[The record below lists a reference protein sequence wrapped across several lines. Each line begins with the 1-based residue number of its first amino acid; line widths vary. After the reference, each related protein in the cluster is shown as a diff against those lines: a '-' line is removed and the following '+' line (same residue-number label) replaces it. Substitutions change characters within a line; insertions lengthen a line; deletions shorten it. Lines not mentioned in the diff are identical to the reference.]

1 MHLLTNN
8 CFFTTIM
15 IDFSSFEPLQKF
27 FWIVACCASL
37 VFIIQTIMTFVGL
50 GTDADIDAGPMD
62 GSVDSVENGELSG
75 VFSFR
80 NLINFLLGYGWAGV
94 LFFNSFEKRWLL
106 QVVAIAV
113 GLLFVLAF
121 VFMFRQV
128 MKLSHDGSFRM
139 SEAVGLKADVYLRI
153 PAARS
158 GRGKVQVSVKGSVH
172 EIDAMTDSESEIP
185 TGGQVEIVEVLGDDL
200 LLVK

>member
-1 MHLLTNN
+1 
-8 CFFTTIM
+8 M
-15 IDFSSFEPLQKF
+15 IELFNSLEPLQKF
-27 FWIVACCASL
+27 FWTIACCASL
-37 VFIIQTIMTFVGL
+37 VFIIQTIMTFIGL
-50 GTDADIDAGPMD
+50 GTDADVDAGPMD
-62 GSVDSVENGELSG
+62 GSVDSMEDGALSG
-75 VFSFR
+75 GFSFR

-94 LFFNSFEKRWLL
+94 LLFDDIEKRWLL
-106 QVVAIAV
+106 QLLAIAV

-128 MKLSHDGSFRM
+128 MKLSHDGSFKM
-139 SEAVGLKADVYLRI
+139 SETVGLKADVYLRI

-158 GRGKVQVSVKGSVH
+158 GRGKVQLSVKGSVH
-172 EIDAMTDSESEIP
+172 EIDAVTDNDAEIP

>member
-1 MHLLTNN
+1 MMDLFNSL
-8 CFFTTIM
+8 
-15 IDFSSFEPLQKF
+15 EPLQKF
-27 FWIVACCASL
+27 FWTIACCTSL
-37 VFIIQTIMTFVGL
+37 VFIIQTIMTFIGL
-50 GTDADIDAGPMD
+50 GTDADVDAGPMD
-62 GSVDSVENGELSG
+62 GSVDSMEDGALSG

-94 LFFNSFEKRWLL
+94 LLFDDIEKRWLL
-106 QVVAIAV
+106 QLLAIAV

-128 MKLSHDGSFRM
+128 MKLSHDGSFKM
-139 SEAVGLKADVYLRI
+139 SETVGLKADVYLRI

-158 GRGKVQVSVKGSVH
+158 GRGKVQISVKGSIH
-172 EIDAMTDSESEIP
+172 EIDAVTDNDAEIP

>member
-1 MHLLTNN
+1 
-8 CFFTTIM
+8 M
-15 IDFSSFEPLQKF
+15 IELFNSLEPLQKF
-27 FWIVACCASL
+27 FWTIACCASL
-37 VFIIQTIMTFVGL
+37 VFIIQTIMTFIGL
-50 GTDADIDAGPMD
+50 GTDADVDAGPMD
-62 GSVDSVENGELSG
+62 GSVDSMEDGALSG

-94 LFFNSFEKRWLL
+94 LLFDDIEKRWLL
-106 QVVAIAV
+106 QLLAIAV

-128 MKLSHDGSFRM
+128 MKLSHDGSFKI

-172 EIDAMTDSESEIP
+172 EIDAVTDKDAEIP

>member
-1 MHLLTNN
+1 MMDLFNSL
-8 CFFTTIM
+8 
-15 IDFSSFEPLQKF
+15 EPLQKF
-27 FWIVACCASL
+27 FWAIACVASL

-50 GTDADIDAGPMD
+50 GTDADVDAGPMD
-62 GSVDSVENGELSG
+62 GSVDSMEDGSLSG

-80 NLINFLLGYGWAGV
+80 NLINFLLGYGWAGA
-94 LFFNSFEKRWLL
+94 LL
-106 QVVAIAV
+106 YGSIDNGWMLQFVAIAV

-128 MKLSHDGSFRM
+128 MKLSHDGSFKM

-172 EIDAMTDSESEIP
+172 EVDAMTDRNAEIA
-185 TGGQVEIVEVLGDDL
+185 TGDQVKIVKVLGDDL
-200 LLVK
+200 LLVE

>member
-1 MHLLTNN
+1 
-8 CFFTTIM
+8 M
-15 IDFSSFEPLQKF
+15 IELFNSLEPLQKF
-27 FWIVACCASL
+27 FWTIACCASL
-37 VFIIQTIMTFVGL
+37 VFIIQTIMTFIGL
-50 GTDADIDAGPMD
+50 GTDADVDAGPMD
-62 GSVDSVENGELSG
+62 GSVDSMEDGALSG

-94 LFFNSFEKRWLL
+94 LLFDDIEKRWLL
-106 QVVAIAV
+106 QLLAIAV

-128 MKLSHDGSFRM
+128 MKLSHDGSFKM
-139 SEAVGLKADVYLRI
+139 SETIGLKADVYLRI

-158 GRGKVQVSVKGSVH
+158 GRGKVQLSVKGSVH
-172 EIDAMTDSESEIP
+172 EIDAVTDNDAEIP

>member
-1 MHLLTNN
+1 
-8 CFFTTIM
+8 M
-15 IDFSSFEPLQKF
+15 IELFNSLEPLQKF
-27 FWIVACCASL
+27 FWTIACCASL
-37 VFIIQTIMTFVGL
+37 VFIIQTIMTFIGL
-50 GTDADIDAGPMD
+50 GTDADVDAGPMD
-62 GSVDSVENGELSG
+62 GSVDSMEDGAMSG

-94 LFFNSFEKRWLL
+94 LLFDDIEKRWLL
-106 QVVAIAV
+106 QLLAIAV
-113 GLLFVLAF
+113 GVLFVLAF

-128 MKLSHDGSFRM
+128 MKLSHDGSFKM
-139 SEAVGLKADVYLRI
+139 SETVGLKADVYLRI

-158 GRGKVQVSVKGSVH
+158 GRGKVQISVKGSVH
-172 EIDAMTDSESEIP
+172 EIDAVTDDDAEIP

>member
-1 MHLLTNN
+1 
-8 CFFTTIM
+8 M
-15 IDFSSFEPLQKF
+15 IELFNSLEPLQKF
-27 FWIVACCASL
+27 FWTIACCASL
-37 VFIIQTIMTFVGL
+37 VFIIQTIMTFIGL
-50 GTDADIDAGPMD
+50 GTDADVDAGPMD
-62 GSVDSVENGELSG
+62 GSVDSMEDGALSG

-94 LFFNSFEKRWLL
+94 LLFDDIEKRWLL
-106 QVVAIAV
+106 QLLAIAV

-128 MKLSHDGSFRM
+128 MKLSHDGSFKM
-139 SEAVGLKADVYLRI
+139 SETVGLKADVYLRI

-158 GRGKVQVSVKGSVH
+158 GRGKVQLSVKGSVH
-172 EIDAMTDSESEIP
+172 EIDAVTDKDAEIP

>member
-1 MHLLTNN
+1 MMDLFNSL
-8 CFFTTIM
+8 
-15 IDFSSFEPLQKF
+15 EPLQKF
-27 FWIVACCASL
+27 FWTIACCASL
-37 VFIIQTIMTFVGL
+37 VFIIQTIMTFIGL
-50 GTDADIDAGPMD
+50 GTDADVDAGPMD
-62 GSVDSVENGELSG
+62 GSVDSIEDGALSG

-80 NLINFLLGYGWAGV
+80 NLVNFLLGYGWAGV
-94 LFFNSFEKRWLL
+94 LLFDDLEKRWLL
-106 QVVAIAV
+106 QLVAIAV
-113 GLLFVLAF
+113 GVLFVLAF

-128 MKLSHDGSFRM
+128 MKLSHDGSFKM

-158 GRGKVQVSVKGSVH
+158 GRGKVQVSVKGSIH
-172 EIDAMTDSESEIP
+172 EIDAVTDNDAEIP

>member
-1 MHLLTNN
+1 
-8 CFFTTIM
+8 M
-15 IDFSSFEPLQKF
+15 IELFKSLEPLQKF
-27 FWIVACCASL
+27 FWTIACCASL
-37 VFIIQTIMTFVGL
+37 VFIIQTIMTFIGL
-50 GTDADIDAGPMD
+50 GTDADVDAGPMD
-62 GSVDSVENGELSG
+62 GSVDSMEDGALSG

-94 LFFNSFEKRWLL
+94 LLFDDIEKRWLL
-106 QVVAIAV
+106 QLLAIAV

-128 MKLSHDGSFRM
+128 MKLSHDGSFKM
-139 SEAVGLKADVYLRI
+139 SETVGLKADVYLRI

-158 GRGKVQVSVKGSVH
+158 GRGKVQLSVKGSVH
-172 EIDAMTDSESEIP
+172 EIDAVTDNDAEIP
-185 TGGQVEIVEVLGDDL
+185 TGGQVEIVEVIGDDL

>member
-1 MHLLTNN
+1 
-8 CFFTTIM
+8 M
-15 IDFSSFEPLQKF
+15 IEAFNSLEPLQKF
-27 FWIVACCASL
+27 FWIVACSASL

-62 GSVDSVENGELSG
+62 STADAFEDGTLSG

-80 NLINFLLGYGWAGV
+80 NLINFLLGYGWAGAL
-94 LFFNSFEKRWLL
+94 LFDSIEKGWLL
-106 QVVAIAV
+106 QIVAIAV
-113 GLLFVLAF
+113 GLAFVLAF

-139 SEAVGLKADVYLRI
+139 QEAVGIKADVYLRI

-172 EIDAMTDSESEIP
+172 EIDAVTDSDTEIA

-200 LLVK
+200 LLVR

>member
-1 MHLLTNN
+1 MIE
-8 CFFTTIM
+8 FFN
-15 IDFSSFEPLQKF
+15 SLEPLQKF
-27 FWIVACCASL
+27 FWTIACCASL
-37 VFIIQTIMTFVGL
+37 VFIIQTIMTFIGL
-50 GTDADIDAGPMD
+50 GTDADVDAGPMD
-62 GSVDSVENGELSG
+62 GPVDSMEDGALSG

-94 LFFNSFEKRWLL
+94 LLFDDIEKRWLL
-106 QVVAIAV
+106 QLLAIAV
-113 GLLFVLAF
+113 GVLFVLAF

-128 MKLSHDGSFRM
+128 MKLSHDGSFKM
-139 SEAVGLKADVYLRI
+139 SETIGLKADVYLRI

-158 GRGKVQVSVKGSVH
+158 GRGKVQISVKGSVH
-172 EIDAMTDSESEIP
+172 EIDAVTDNDAEIP

>member
-1 MHLLTNN
+1 MMDLFNSL
-8 CFFTTIM
+8 
-15 IDFSSFEPLQKF
+15 EPLLKF
-27 FWIVACCASL
+27 FWAIACAASL

-50 GTDADIDAGPMD
+50 GTDADVDAGPMD
-62 GSVDSVENGELSG
+62 GSIDSVEDGALSG

-94 LFFNSFEKRWLL
+94 LLFDSIDKRWLL
-106 QVVAIAV
+106 QLVAIAV

-128 MKLSHDGSFRM
+128 MKLSHDGSFKM
-139 SEAVGLKADVYLRI
+139 QEAVGLKADVYLRI

-172 EIDAMTDSESEIP
+172 EIDAMTDNTEEIA
-185 TGGQVEIVEVLGDDL
+185 TGSQVKIVKVLGEDL
-200 LLVK
+200 LLVE

>member
-1 MHLLTNN
+1 
-8 CFFTTIM
+8 M
-15 IDFSSFEPLQKF
+15 IELFNSLEPLQKF
-27 FWIVACCASL
+27 FWTIACCASL
-37 VFIIQTIMTFVGL
+37 VFIIQTIMTFIGL
-50 GTDADIDAGPMD
+50 GTDADVDAGPMD
-62 GSVDSVENGELSG
+62 GSVDSMEDGALSG

-94 LFFNSFEKRWLL
+94 LLFDDIEKRWLL
-106 QVVAIAV
+106 QLLAIAV

-128 MKLSHDGSFRM
+128 MKLSRDGSVKM
-139 SEAVGLKADVYLRI
+139 SETVGLKADVYLRI

-158 GRGKVQVSVKGSVH
+158 GRGKVQLSVKGSVH
-172 EIDAMTDSESEIP
+172 EIDAVTDNDAEIP
-185 TGGQVEIVEVLGDDL
+185 TGGQVEIVEVIGDDL

>member
-1 MHLLTNN
+1 MMD
-8 CFFTTIM
+8 FFN
-15 IDFSSFEPLQKF
+15 SLEPLQKF

-37 VFIIQTIMTFVGL
+37 VFIIQTVMTFIGL
-50 GTDADIDAGPMD
+50 GTDTDVDAGPMD
-62 GSVDSVENGELSG
+62 GAVDSVEDGSLSG

-94 LFFNSFEKRWLL
+94 LFYDSIEKRWLL
-106 QVVAIAV
+106 QVLAIAV

-139 SEAVGLKADVYLRI
+139 SETVGLMADVYLRI

-172 EIDAMTDSESEIP
+172 EIDAVTDSDKEIA
-185 TGGQVEIVEVLGDDL
+185 TGGQVRILEVIGDDL

>member
-1 MHLLTNN
+1 
-8 CFFTTIM
+8 M
-15 IDFSSFEPLQKF
+15 IELFNSLEPLQKF
-27 FWIVACCASL
+27 FWTIACCASL
-37 VFIIQTIMTFVGL
+37 VFIIQTIMTFIGL
-50 GTDADIDAGPMD
+50 GTDADVDAGPMD
-62 GSVDSVENGELSG
+62 GSVDSMEDGALSG

-94 LFFNSFEKRWLL
+94 LLFDDIEKRWLL
-106 QVVAIAV
+106 QLLAIAV
-113 GLLFVLAF
+113 GLLFALAF

-128 MKLSHDGSFRM
+128 MKLSHDGSFKM
-139 SEAVGLKADVYLRI
+139 SETVGLKADVYLRI

-158 GRGKVQVSVKGSVH
+158 GRGKVQLSVKGSVH
-172 EIDAMTDSESEIP
+172 EIDAVTDNDAEIP

>member
-1 MHLLTNN
+1 MMDLFNSL
-8 CFFTTIM
+8 
-15 IDFSSFEPLQKF
+15 EPLQKF
-27 FWIVACCASL
+27 FWTIACCASL
-37 VFIIQTIMTFVGL
+37 VFLIQTILTFVGL
-50 GTDADIDAGPMD
+50 GTDADVDAGPMD
-62 GSVDSVENGELSG
+62 GSADSMEDGSLSG

-94 LFFNSFEKRWLL
+94 LLYNSIDKSWLL
-106 QVVAIAV
+106 QLIAIAV
-113 GLLFVLAF
+113 GLVFVLAF

-128 MKLSHDGSFRM
+128 MKLSHDGSFKM
-139 SEAVGLKADVYLRI
+139 KEAIGLKADVYLRI

-172 EIDAMTDSESEIP
+172 EIDAMTDNDKEIA
-185 TGGQVEIVEVLGDDL
+185 TGGQVEIIDVLGDDL

>member
-1 MHLLTNN
+1 
-8 CFFTTIM
+8 M
-15 IDFSSFEPLQKF
+15 IDLFNSLEPLQKF
-27 FWIVACCASL
+27 FWTIACCASL
-37 VFIIQTIMTFVGL
+37 VFIIQTVMTFIGL
-50 GTDADIDAGPMD
+50 GTDTDVDAGPMD
-62 GSVDSVENGELSG
+62 GSVDSMEDGSLSG

-94 LFFNSFEKRWLL
+94 LLHDLIESGLLL
-106 QVVAIAV
+106 QIVAIAV

-128 MKLSHDGSFRM
+128 MKLSHDGSFKM

-172 EIDAMTDSESEIP
+172 EIDAMTDNTEEIA
-185 TGGQVEIVEVLGDDL
+185 TGAQVKIVKVLGDDL
-200 LLVK
+200 LLVE

>member
-1 MHLLTNN
+1 ML
-8 CFFTTIM
+8 
-15 IDFSSFEPLQKF
+15 DFMNSLEPLQKF

-37 VFIIQTIMTFVGL
+37 VFIIQTIMTFIGL
-50 GTDADIDAGPMD
+50 GTDADVDAGPMD
-62 GSVDSVENGELSG
+62 GSVDSMEDGSLSG

-94 LFFNSFEKRWLL
+94 LLHDSIEKGWLL
-106 QVVAIAV
+106 QLVAIAV
-113 GLLFVLAF
+113 GVAFVLAF

-128 MKLSHDGSFRM
+128 MKLSHDGSFKM
-139 SEAVGLKADVYLRI
+139 QEAVGLKADVYLRI

-172 EIDAMTDSESEIP
+172 EVDAMTDRTEEIA
-185 TGGQVEIVEVLGDDL
+185 TGAQVKITKVLGDDL
-200 LLVK
+200 LLVDL

>member
-1 MHLLTNN
+1 MMELFNSL
-8 CFFTTIM
+8 
-15 IDFSSFEPLQKF
+15 EPLQKY
-27 FWIVACCASL
+27 FWIIACCASL
-37 VFIIQTIMTFVGL
+37 IFIIQTIMTFVGL
-50 GTDADIDAGPMD
+50 GTDADVDAGPMD
-62 GSVDSVENGELSG
+62 GAVDSVEDGELSG

-80 NLINFLLGYGWAGV
+80 NLINFLLGYGWAGAL
-94 LFFNSFEKRWLL
+94 LFGSIDKRWLL
-106 QVVAIAV
+106 QIIAIGV

-128 MKLSHDGSFRM
+128 MKLSHDGSFQM
-139 SEAVGLKADVYLRI
+139 KEAVGLKADVYLRI

-158 GRGKVQVSVKGSVH
+158 GRGKVQLSVKGSVH
-172 EIDAMTDSESEIP
+172 EIDAVTDNDAEIP

>member
-1 MHLLTNN
+1 MMDLFNSL
-8 CFFTTIM
+8 
-15 IDFSSFEPLQKF
+15 EPLQKF
-27 FWIVACCASL
+27 FWTIACCASL

-50 GTDADIDAGPMD
+50 GTDADVDAGPMD
-62 GSVDSVENGELSG
+62 GSVDSMEDGALSG

-94 LFFNSFEKRWLL
+94 LLKDTVENGWLL
-106 QVVAIAV
+106 QIIAIAV

-128 MKLSHDGSFRM
+128 MKLSHDGSFKM
-139 SEAVGLKADVYLRI
+139 QEAVGLKADVYLRI

-158 GRGKVQVSVKGSVH
+158 GRGKVQVSVKGSIH
-172 EIDAMTDSESEIP
+172 EIDAVTDNDTEIA
-185 TGGQVEIVEVLGDDL
+185 TGGQVEIVEALGDDL

>member
-1 MHLLTNN
+1 
-8 CFFTTIM
+8 M
-15 IDFSSFEPLQKF
+15 IELFNSLEPLQKF
-27 FWIVACCASL
+27 FWTIACCASL
-37 VFIIQTIMTFVGL
+37 VFIIQTIMTFIGL
-50 GTDADIDAGPMD
+50 GTDADVDAGPMD
-62 GSVDSVENGELSG
+62 GSVDSIEDGALSG

-80 NLINFLLGYGWAGV
+80 NLVNFLLGYGWAGV
-94 LFFNSFEKRWLL
+94 LLFDDIEKRWLL
-106 QVVAIAV
+106 QLVAIAV

-128 MKLSHDGSFRM
+128 MKLSHDGSFKM
-139 SEAVGLKADVYLRI
+139 SETVGLKADVYLRI

-158 GRGKVQVSVKGSVH
+158 GRGKVQVSVKGSIH
-172 EIDAMTDSESEIP
+172 EIDAVTDNDAEIP